1 MLVFFFFFFKQT
13 TAYEISVRD
22 WSSDV
27 CSSDL
32 PTPASRTALA
42 RAVSY
47 LAAIGYETTRIGPK
61 GKWQAR
67 PTERQ
72 PDIVLLGT
80 GDVGEVIA
88 EVKRIHAAAPRARVL
103 VAVDAVTTKAA

>member
-1 MLVFFFFFFKQT
+1 MTSAGAVI
-13 TAYEISVRD
+13 AIERR
-22 WSSDV
+22 
-27 CSSDL
+27 

-67 PTERQ
+67 PAERQ

-80 GDVGEVIA
+80 GAVGEGIA
-88 EVKRIHAAAPRARVL
+88 EGERIHAAAPRARIL
-103 VAVDAVTTKAA
+103 VGVGHVTQKAGSQA

>member
-1 MLVFFFFFFKQT
+1 MTSAGAVI
-13 TAYEISVRD
+13 AIERR
-22 WSSDV
+22 
-27 CSSDL
+27 

-88 EVKRIHAAAPRARVL
+88 ELKRTPPAAPRARVL
-103 VAVDAVTTKAA
+103 GAHDAGPPTAAWRAA